1 LGHRI
6 ARPVMKS
13 AALSKAGLVAC
24 TLLASCTV
32 FSSALVA
39 AAADGQEAD
48 ACRIIR
54 SDGGTRY
61 LERCGNRFRYI
72 GASFDDSR
80 GRLEPF
86 GRHAQFYFRCMINPI
101 VRDGMR
107 VCASEPRIFGWFI
120 DRTWWARSSRGE
132 DAVFAALRQMP
143 SGAISWGF
151 PGGKPPQ
158 SQCGTLDVQVAGVPG
173 RGVCDLHG
181 TGSRIVIVG
190 GDNDFAFV
198 LTFTQEGSDYTTL
211 LERVRAMLP
220 KFQIEKLLDEAV
232 LRKGFE

>member
-1 LGHRI
+1 LGHRL

-13 AALSKAGLVAC
+13 AFLIKAGLVAH

-32 FSSALVA
+32 FCSTPVA
-39 AAADGQEAD
+39 AQDDSQE

-72 GASFDDSR
+72 GLSFDDIR

-86 GRHAQFYFRCMINPI
+86 GRHAQFYFRCPI
-101 VRDGMR
+101 KPM
-107 VCASEPRIFGWFI
+107 CANQPEIFGWFI
-120 DRTWWARSSRGE
+120 DRAWWARSGQGE

-143 SGAISWGF
+143 TGAISWGF

-158 SQCGTLDVQVAGVPG
+158 SQCGTMDVQVAGVPG
-173 RGVCDLHG
+173 RGVCNFHG
-181 TGSRIVIVG
+181 NWGQIIIVG
-190 GDNDFAFV
+190 AGDAFAFV
-198 LTFTQEGSDYTTL
+198 LTFTQERVEYSTL
-211 LERVRAMLP
+211 LEKTREMLP
-220 KFQIEKLLDEAV
+220 KFQIEMLLDEAV
-232 LRKGFE
+232 LRKPFE

>member
-1 LGHRI
+1 
-6 ARPVMKS
+6 MKS
-13 AALSKAGLVAC
+13 SALIKVRLIAYA
-24 TLLASCTV
+24 LLASCTV

-39 AAADGQEAD
+39 APADSQETD
-48 ACRIIR
+48 PCRIIR
-54 SDGGTRY
+54 GDGGTRY

-72 GASFDDSR
+72 GVSFDDSR

-86 GRHAQFYFRCMINPI
+86 GRHAQFYFRCTINPI
-101 VRDGMR
+101 VRHGMR

-120 DRTWWARSSRGE
+120 DRTWWARSGQGE

-181 TGSRIVIVG
+181 TGSRIVIVR

-198 LTFTQEGSDYTTL
+198 LTFTQDGIDYTTL
-211 LERVRAMLP
+211 LGKVREMLLR
-220 KFQIEKLLDEAV
+220 FQIEKLFDEAV
-232 LRKGFE
+232 LRKPFE